1 MDYSQL
7 MKYAEEAKKKSYS
20 PYSRFRVG
28 AALLCKNGKIFS
40 GCNIENA
47 SYGLTNCAERTAI
60 YKAISEGITEFE
72 AIAVSGDGE
81 ELLSPCGACRQVLCE
96 FGREIK
102 VIMSDGSDNL
112 LIKKAEELLPYSFG
126 PEDLEEVNKK

>member
-1 MDYSQL
+1 MEYCQL
-7 MKYAEEAKKKSYS
+7 MKYAEEAKEKSYS

-28 AALLCKNGKIFS
+28 AALLCKNGKVFT

-81 ELLSPCGACRQVLCE
+81 DLLSPCGACRQVLCE
-96 FGREIK
+96 FGREIV
-102 VIMSDGSDNL
+102 VIMSDGSKNL